1 MINTSAKW
9 KEWSAEHGT
18 FHIKAEL
25 DNGTKLNLTDE
36 DFMLGSV
43 SITDSVSGMGAFNVG
58 GVITNSFNAT
68 LNNFTG
74 KFNSYNLAGATID
87 VKFGVVT
94 DLYPPK
100 TLEGYI
106 GELDGQFYSASSRVC
121 FADYFEVEPSATY
134 DIYYNTDYSF
144 SLIYY
149 DEDKT
154 FISGTIM
161 GGNTSPMSWTA
172 PNNVHY
178 VRISFASGYGG
189 EYNDDFKIVD
199 SNGNTITVFSE
210 WIDRGIYTLE
220 KPTSLGS
227 TIKVTGY
234 DYMDRLNQRYD
245 GSYDVLSNL
254 IDISDVTQNKSLET
268 DGTVID
274 KVGYFITD
282 YISVTPSSTYKCNLT
297 TGFVC
302 TYDSSKNYVGYVS
315 LDSNG
320 EITTN
325 SGIYYIRGAS
335 LSALRTQA
343 YVKGSPNLVDTSAVT
358 ATTKVNKNSGVAS
371 YDPLYFTTDYMPVED
386 GKAYYSNLSA
396 DYLCCYDSSK
406 NFLGSVDYTDTVKPG
421 TPAWRLYYPT
431 ISGQTVAYV
440 RGSGLTTDLNISFL
454 QYRPDMTPSF
464 PIDASQMVENI
475 CSSYGIGF
483 DANSW
488 GLDSFNVN
496 EFEYNENTSVRQV
509 LSWIMEIGGGYARI
523 NPTGTMECKAFNRHE
538 WTSDSTLNGGTIN
551 PWESV
556 SAISGGTFS
565 PWSSVTDYD
574 GGSTGGAEFTLS
586 KIKSLDVY
594 IEDIE
599 ITGVRAFYI
608 VDNEEQ
614 SVLDGANGYVIG
626 ISNPM
631 VNADNASAI
640 ATRVGTALNG
650 LSFRPFDASIF
661 GDPSFEAGD
670 VVALKDYLGV
680 EHISIITSLT
690 YNLNT
695 AERIECNAETTMN
708 QNNNYSSN
716 SSTIIQEASNYIKGE
731 MADYVISEGT
741 SGNWTYRIWSS
752 GIKECWY
759 KGTDN
764 VNVSSAWGSGYS
776 SSIKTVA
783 DYPVTFANKP
793 TVVFNVKSANG
804 SGIATYAYDDTVS
817 NSGSYYV
824 VSFASGSYSI
834 EVNIYAK
841 GV

>member
-1 MINTSAKW
+1 MISTSAKW
-9 KEWSAEHGT
+9 KQWSAEHGT

-68 LNNFTG
+68 LNNFGG
-74 KFNSYNLAGATID
+74 KFNNYNLAGATID
-87 VKFGVVT
+87 VKFGIVYGEDYVNNLFDKSTATPNKIMSNTGTVTTQMGWFVSDYIPVT
-94 DLYPPK
+94 DGETYK
-100 TLEGYI
+100 TNFHNLGLPFYVCCFDSSKNFL
-106 GELDGQFYSASSRVC
+106 GSVNRDGQYITASIEGETVAYVVGCGQMGSINDVYFY
-121 FADYFEVEPSATY
+121 
-134 DIYYNTDYSF
+134 
-144 SLIYY
+144 
-149 DEDKT
+149 
-154 FISGTIM
+154 
-161 GGNTSPMSWTA
+161 
-172 PNNVHY
+172 
-178 VRISFASGYGG
+178 
-189 EYNDDFKIVD
+189 EYANAE
-199 SNGNTITVFSE
+199 E
-210 WIDRGIYTLE
+210 WIDRGVYTLE

-234 DYMDRLNQRYD
+234 DNMDRLNQRYD
-245 GSYDVLSNL
+245 GTYDTLSNL
-254 IDISDVTQNKSLET
+254 IDIDDVTQNKSLET

-274 KVGYFITD
+274 KTGYFITD
-282 YISVTPSSTYKCNLT
+282 YIAVTPSSNYKCNLT

-302 TYDSSKNYVGYVS
+302 TYDSSKNYVGYES
-315 LDSNG
+315 IDSNG
-320 EITTN
+320 EITAN

-406 NFLGSVDYTDTVKPG
+406 TFIGSVDYTDTVKPG
-421 TPAWRLYYPT
+421 TPAWRLYYPM

-523 NPTGTMECKAFNRHE
+523 NPQGTMECKAFNRHE
-538 WTSDSTLNGGTIN
+538 WTSESTLNGGTIN

-586 KIKSLDVY
+586 KIKSLNVY

-599 ITGVRAFYI
+599 ITGIKAFY
-608 VDNEEQ
+608 DNDGEQ
-614 SVLDGANGYVIG
+614 AFSLYGSEGYVIG
-626 ISNPM
+626 LEGNPM
-631 VNADNASAI
+631 ITSSNASAV
-640 ATRVGTALNG
+640 ATRVGDLVNG

-670 VVALKDYLGV
+670 VVALKDYLGE
-680 EHISIITSLT
+680 EHISLITSLT
-690 YNLNT
+690 YSLNQ
-695 AERIECNAETTMN
+695 AERLECNAETTM
-708 QNNNYSSN
+708 QNS
-716 SSTIIQEASNYIKGE
+716 
-731 MADYVISEGT
+731 
-741 SGNWTYRIWSS
+741 YRW
-752 GIKECWY
+752 
-759 KGTDN
+759 
-764 VNVSSAWGSGYS
+764 
-776 SSIKTVA
+776 
-783 DYPVTFANKP
+783 
-793 TVVFNVKSANG
+793 
-804 SGIATYAYDDTVS
+804 
-817 NSGSYYV
+817 
-824 VSFASGSYSI
+824 
-834 EVNIYAK
+834 
-841 GV
+841 